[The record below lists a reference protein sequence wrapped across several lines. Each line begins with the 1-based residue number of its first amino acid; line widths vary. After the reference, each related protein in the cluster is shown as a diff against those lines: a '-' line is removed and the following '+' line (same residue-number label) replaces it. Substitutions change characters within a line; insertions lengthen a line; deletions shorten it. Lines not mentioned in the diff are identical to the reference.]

1 MPKLETIPA
10 EENALLEKP
19 KTGLRRVV
27 VAVKRPASPDARGE
41 RGHEQQKAARGTHAL
56 APWWCSACAAMVHA
70 AMMEP
75 T

>member
-27 VAVKRPASPDARGE
+27 VAVSAQRPPADARGE
-41 RGHEQQKAARGTHAL
+41 WNKFSCEVNPGHFTDASVCERHMGIWCD
-56 APWWCSACAAMVHA
+56 AP
-70 AMMEP
+70 P
-75 T
+75 